1 MANVAVV
8 GAQWGDEG
16 KGKITDMLAERA
28 DVVVRYGGGNN
39 AGHTVIVGDKVLKLH
54 LVPSGI
60 LYPRTRCFIGNGTVL
75 DPSALLTEM
84 QDLERQ
90 GLRLENLKIS
100 ELAHVIMPY
109 HKLID
114 QAEEEKRRHK
124 IGTTGRGI
132 GPAYGDKYLRYGFRV
147 IDLLDAESFRDRLA
161 DTLARTN
168 EVIEKL
174 YDLPAIPFE
183 QLATEMLAFA
193 EQLRP
198 YVANTSL
205 LLHEAVQRGEKVLF
219 EGAQGS
225 LLDIDM
231 GTYPFVTSS
240 YPVAGGAAVGSGVGP
255 NAIDRVLGI
264 SKAYTTRVGGGP
276 FPSELLDETGDRLRA
291 IGAEFGTTTGR
302 PRRCGWFD
310 AVAMRLSARA
320 NGLDALAVTKLDVLD
335 SFEEV
340 RIVTAYTVD
349 SLTLSEFPH
358 DLKVVERCRPV
369 YETMP
374 GWKQPTTQARSWDDL
389 PRAAQA
395 YLERLS
401 ELVNVPIAIVSVG
414 GDREATIIRE
424 DLLAG
429 SRRQVSA

>member
-16 KGKITDMLAERA
+16 KGKITDLLAERA

-60 LYPRTRCFIGNGTVL
+60 LYPATQCYVGNGTVL
-75 DPSALLTEM
+75 DPASMLEEM
-84 QDLERQ
+84 DDLKRQ
-90 GLRLENLKIS
+90 GLTLDNLMIS

-114 QAEEEKRRHK
+114 KAEEEKRRHK

-147 IDLLDAESFRDRLA
+147 LDLMDAESFRDRLA
-161 DTLARTN
+161 DTLERTN
-168 EVIEKL
+168 ETLTKL
-174 YDLPAIPFE
+174 YGLQPLDLEA
-183 QLATEMLAFA
+183 LATEMLGYA
-193 EQLRP
+193 ERLRP

-205 LLHEAVQRGEKVLF
+205 LLHQAVTAGKKVLF
-219 EGAQGS
+219 EGAQGV

-231 GTYPFVTSS
+231 GTYPYVTSS
-240 YPVAGGAAVGSGVGP
+240 YPVAGGACVGSGVGP
-255 NAIDRVLGI
+255 NAVDRSLGI
-264 SKAYTTRVGGGP
+264 AKAYTTRVGSGP
-276 FPSELLDETGDRLRA
+276 FPSELLDETGDRLRE
-291 IGAEFGTTTGR
+291 IGKEYGTTTGR

-310 AVAMRLSARA
+310 AVACRLAVRA
-320 NGLDALAVTKLDVLD
+320 SGLDALAITKLDVLD

-340 RIVTAYTVD
+340 CLVTAYEVD
-349 SLTLSEFPH
+349 GQTITEFPH
-358 DLKVVERCRPV
+358 DAKLVERCKPV

-374 GWKQPTTQARSWDDL
+374 GWKTSTENARTWDEL
-389 PRAAQA
+389 PANAQA
-395 YLERLS
+395 YLKRLS
-401 ELVNVPIAIVSVG
+401 EVVEAPIALVSVG
-414 GDREATIIRE
+414 ADRDATMVLE
-424 DLLAG
+424 DLLAAP
-429 SRRQVSA
+429 RRG